1 MFWAGLCDLWL
12 SAWDQP
18 DCDNFGP
25 WANRSL
31 NHILKL
37 VVAAKVAVLG
47 RAMRYTLHIG
57 YLLKKQNPFLGGL
70 SFSCLTLLAQDNIRR
85 SLSSLLASVH
95 LSICGRQS
103 RNRASHLTC
112 LLKFVPPQVLNGK
125 DHHLLWKTSPKHL
138 WLRYPNEAFRFWIAL
153 PYLFLFVIARL
164 EDPIFFF
171 FFSFLF
177 PPWRFALTFLTFARS
192 LTFSSLGL
200 QHLWSTWWGQG
211 QGLWIGNELGLW
223 WVQSPTSE
231 GKFTTNYWQFKEN
244 FCTKSEE
251 KIESV
256 WSNFTVFCSWKNY
269 HFYHPT
275 FLYIHKN
282 ALGII

>member
-1 MFWAGLCDLWL
+1 MFWAGPCDLWL

-18 DCDNFGP
+18 DCDNCGP

-37 VVAAKVAVLG
+37 VVAAKVTVLG

-70 SFSCLTLLAQDNIRR
+70 SFSCLTWLEQDNIRR

-103 RNRASHLTC
+103 RNRAAHLTC
-112 LLKFVPPQVLNGK
+112 LLKFVPPPSTQWKGSPSIMENKPKTLVIEVSEWSLSVL
-125 DHHLLWKTSPKHL
+125 DCFAISVPFRDCTS
-138 WLRYPNEAFRFWIAL
+138 RGSN
-153 PYLFLFVIARL
+153 
-164 EDPIFFF
+164 FFF

-177 PPWRFALTFLTFARS
+177 PPWRFASTFLTFARS

>member
-1 MFWAGLCDLWL
+1 MFWAGPCDLWL

-37 VVAAKVAVLG
+37 VVAAKVTVLG
-47 RAMRYTLHIG
+47 RAMRYTLLIG
-57 YLLKKQNPFLGGL
+57 YLLKKQKPFLGGL
-70 SFSCLTLLAQDNIRR
+70 SFSCLTWLEQDNIRR

-103 RNRASHLTC
+103 RNRAAHLTC

-171 FFSFLF
+171 VSFSPLKICIDISHFCEELNIFF
-177 PPWRFALTFLTFARS
+177 
-192 LTFSSLGL
+192 
-200 QHLWSTWWGQG
+200 TWPAAFMEYMMRPRTRPLNWKWAGF
-211 QGLWIGNELGLW
+211 
-223 WVQSPTSE
+223 VMSPIA
-231 GKFTTNYWQFKEN
+231 N
-244 FCTKSEE
+244 
-251 KIESV
+251 IRR
-256 WSNFTVFCSWKNY
+256 
-269 HFYHPT
+269 
-275 FLYIHKN
+275 
-282 ALGII
+282 